1 MTERWNGGRLDGWK
15 AGLIVLLFILPT
27 FQLCFAA
34 QTTDTV
40 PAGFGSL
47 KRDEVVVRFATA
59 QLEIHVLPLDEQVTR
74 LLAPDTYLSLA
85 GLVRSRDPDIQSAAA
100 RAGVDR
106 PTLVM
111 ITFLGLV
118 PQARFNPEDVS
129 ITSRGRL
136 FRPVGIVPISPT
148 WSSYQLEARE
158 QAAAI
163 YLFEPGISFTETMAV
178 SYQGLASEA
187 WNRTVR
193 VLDQERTRVRARAQ
207 ATQVSPGAPD

>member
-1 MTERWNGGRLDGWK
+1 MTERWHVGMLVMTLAIVPTCRL
-15 AGLIVLLFILPT
+15 AS
-27 FQLCFAA
+27 Q
-34 QTTDTV
+34 DTI

-59 QLEIHVLPLDEQVTR
+59 QLEIQVLPLDEQVTR

-207 ATQVSPGAPD
+207 ATQVSPGAQD

>member
-1 MTERWNGGRLDGWK
+1 MTARWHVGMLVMALAIVPTCRL
-15 AGLIVLLFILPT
+15 AS
-27 FQLCFAA
+27 Q
-34 QTTDTV
+34 DTI

-59 QLEIHVLPLDEQVTR
+59 QLEIQVLPLDEQVTR

-136 FRPVGIVPISPT
+136 FRPMGIVPISPT

>member
-1 MTERWNGGRLDGWK
+1 MTARWHVGMLVMALAIVPTCRL
-15 AGLIVLLFILPT
+15 AS
-27 FQLCFAA
+27 Q
-34 QTTDTV
+34 DTI

-207 ATQVSPGAPD
+207 ATQVAPGAQD

>member
-1 MTERWNGGRLDGWK
+1 MLLLTAQPLNRL
-15 AGLIVLLFILPT
+15 T
-27 FQLCFAA
+27 A
-34 QTTDTV
+34 QDTV

-59 QLEIHVLPLDEQVTR
+59 QLEIQVLPLDEQVTR

-207 ATQVSPGAPD
+207 ATQVAPGAQD